1 MKWGARA
8 LPHFGFSAQAN
19 HFGQRQK
26 KKPTGFNVY
35 ISNAKQTNKK
45 TEARQ
50 NLMDYL
56 CRWVLILSPPPAP
69 AATAAPLPAHPS
81 PALIPYT
88 AVKFLLP
95 GMQTPLVNANK

>member
-56 CRWVLILSPPPAP
+56 CRWVLILSPPPCSHSSP
-69 AATAAPLPAHPS
+69 PTRSSLPLSDPIYCS
-81 PALIPYT
+81 
-88 AVKFLLP
+88 
-95 GMQTPLVNANK
+95 

>member
-19 HFGQRQK
+19 HFGQREK
-26 KKPTGFNVY
+26 KKP
-35 ISNAKQTNKK
+35 KK

-56 CRWVLILSPPPAP
+56 CRWVLILSLPPP